1 MCSYIPNLNYMPL
14 SDLVYTSVT
23 LCVIVIS
30 QTVYSLWIEPQENDT
45 EGLAYSKDVFLYPK
59 EMALVIT

>member
-1 MCSYIPNLNYMPL
+1 MPL